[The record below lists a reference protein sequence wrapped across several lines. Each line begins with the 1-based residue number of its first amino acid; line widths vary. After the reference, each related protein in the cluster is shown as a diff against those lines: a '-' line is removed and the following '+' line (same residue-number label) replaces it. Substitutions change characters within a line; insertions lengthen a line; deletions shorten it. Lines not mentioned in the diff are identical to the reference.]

1 MIATQSHTITRR
13 RGSRDVKSMWTRVS
27 SAVLAAI
34 YISSQEAQPDSTTP
48 TQTKEQGLDD
58 VNITVVAFR
67 RRAASSNIG
76 LDVYVHWVEARA
88 HRDDGAGYKIRN
100 QKLSSWSEPFYVFPL
115 NRSTRGVLL

>member
-1 MIATQSHTITRR
+1 M
-13 RGSRDVKSMWTRVS
+13 S

-88 HRDDGAGYKIRN
+88 HPDDGAGYNIRN
-100 QKLSSWSEPFYVFPL
+100 HKRSSWSEPFYVFPL